1 MESEVWGH
9 GGQRSE
15 TDARVGGGKPT
26 LEADVCGFEFRSRLV
41 EGGAGK
47 KALNAAARQQVV
59 DELMEAHP
67 ISERRACRVV
77 KLSRHLRVYRP
88 KRISEQ
94 VIMDEIGQVVA
105 SHPSWG
111 CGKVYQ
117 ALRRAGR
124 VWNHKRV
131 DRLYH
136 QMGLHR
142 RPKAKKRLPPR
153 HPQPL
158 SPSLAPNVCWSIDFM
173 RDALSNGRAF
183 RTFNVVDNFNRQ
195 ALAIR
200 VDTSLPSRKVTV
212 CLDQIA
218 DERGYPHSL
227 RLDNGSEFTAQH
239 FKDWA
244 KQHGILLDFTDP
256 GCPYQN
262 AYIERFNRTFR
273 EDVLDATWFD
283 SLQEAQIL
291 ADQWRQ
297 LYNEQRPHDALGGL
311 TPLDFLAHASP
322 PSLLFIGS
330 I

>member
-1 MESEVWGH
+1 MEV
-9 GGQRSE
+9 
-15 TDARVGGGKPT
+15 
-26 LEADVCGFEFRSRLV
+26 
-41 EGGAGK
+41 
-47 KALNAAARQQVV
+47 
-59 DELMEAHP
+59 HP

-88 KRISEQ
+88 KRVSEQ

-111 CGKVYQ
+111 CGKVHQ

-124 VWNHKRV
+124 RWNHKRV
-131 DRLYH
+131 ARLYH

-142 RPKAKKRLPPR
+142 RSKAKKRLPPR

-158 SPSLAPNVCWSIDFM
+158 SPSPAPNVCWSIDFM

-183 RTFNVVDNFNRQ
+183 RTFNVVDHFNRQ

-200 VDTSLPSRKVTV
+200 VDTSLPSRKVTA

-218 DERGYPHSL
+218 DQRGYPQSL

-244 KQHGILLDFTDP
+244 KQHGIHLDFTDP

-283 SLQEAQIL
+283 SLQEAQVL
-291 ADQWRQ
+291 ADQWRH

-322 PSLLFIGS
+322 PSLLSTGS